1 MSGATEFDDLEA
13 HEMTRHPDTLA
24 PPRDRDGLVLVRG
37 TRDGTYWQA
46 PDGLIVRVAA
56 REAEDNREE
65 RELLEL
71 ACRDAAEQ

>member
-1 MSGATEFDDLEA
+1 
-13 HEMTRHPDTLA
+13 MTRHPDTLV

-56 REAEDNREE
+56 REAEDKDTE